1 MQSEV
6 DLDAVQVEVFGNG
19 HSEKDFEGMVMLILV
34 NLVES
39 DICETLTDVNLE
51 AGHLQRYKRI
61 FLLV

>member
-19 HSEKDFEGMVMLILV
+19 HSEKDFERMVVWVLV